1 MNDTFR
7 VGVVTNTHGLKG
19 EIKVFPTTEDIRRF
33 DVLPEVLIEGGDGLC
48 SYAVEQARYSKNLVI
63 LKLAG
68 IDSIEAAEA
77 IKGKD
82 LMVSRENAIP
92 LEEGEFY
99 IADALGLPVFDE
111 HGTQIG
117 TLKEIFPTGANDV
130 YVVKRAGK
138 KDLLLPGIPQCVKK
152 VDVEA
157 GRIDVVVLD
166 GLEDL

>member
-1 MNDTFR
+1 MNDYFR

-33 DVLPEVLIEGGDGLC
+33 DDLPEVLIDTGEGLC
-48 SYAVEQARYSKNLVI
+48 PYAVTQVKYSKNLVI
-63 LKLAG
+63 VKLEG
-68 IDSIEAAEA
+68 VDTIEAAEA
-77 IKGKD
+77 LKGRD
-82 LMVSRENAIP
+82 MMVSRENAIP
-92 LEEGEFY
+92 LEPGEFY

-111 HGTQIG
+111 SGVQIG
-117 TLKEIFPTGANDV
+117 TLKEVFPTGANDV
-130 YVVKRAGK
+130 YVVKRTGK

-152 VDVEA
+152 VDVDA